1 MIEFSYIQKM
11 HAIEILKIFQMLD
24 CNFVQTPVD
33 RGMKLDTEGNGNVVD
48 ATLYKNCW
56 LIEIFV
62 Q

>member
-1 MIEFSYIQKM
+1 M